1 MVTQN
6 PLSLLDKLSKHP
18 HGWELAYLV
27 YQLHQDSQRHTQ
39 PEPRLVASALDILAL
54 LAAQLAHPH
63 GQELAHLTS
72 QLDQDA
78 QKRQTPPEQGLV
90 ARALNLAER
99 QGIKHKP
106 YFKGMANEDILGWI
120 DQHSPNQ
127 EIN

>member
-1 MVTQN
+1 MIAHKD
-6 PLSLLDKLSKHP
+6 SLVLVIALLPHP
-18 HGWELAYLV
+18 QAKELAHLV
-27 YQLHQDSQRHTQ
+27 NQLHQDSQR
-39 PEPRLVASALDILAL
+39 
-54 LAAQLAHPH
+54 
-63 GQELAHLTS
+63 
-72 QLDQDA
+72 
-78 QKRQTPPEQGLV
+78 KTPPERGLV